1 MKDPCFTNANVG
13 RVVGVVDLERCPG
26 AKCVVDTGQGLSEA
40 KECPKLAHGIVSA
53 SGGGWPCLDV
63 GQDLWGEI
71 LIESRDTS
79 QALNEIEA

>member
-71 LIESRDTS
+71 LIESRDAS